1 MTIMTPRSSTI
12 SVLSVACTVTVVG
25 MMLASGDAS
34 AGRVQRGWQS
44 TLSSPAPVPA
54 PPPPPAAPAPAA
66 VVPSNPFACF
76 DEVSEQVSTQVRN
89 PSYVAP
95 APFVTAP
102 PAIVPG
108 RRVQRGTASTPAAAP
123 VVVSSEPEFITVVS
137 SVVTRHE
144 RPCATAIPISVPIS
158 TLELREVPSPS
169 VFALLGIGGL
179 ALWSVRKRSRQA

>member
-1 MTIMTPRSSTI
+1 MTIMNPRSSTT
-12 SVLSVACTVTVVG
+12 SVLSVACIVTVAG
-25 MMLASGDAS
+25 MMLASGDAL

-89 PSYVAP
+89 PSYVTP
-95 APFVTAP
+95 PPIVTAP
-102 PAIVPG
+102 SAFVPG
-108 RRVQRGTASTPAAAP
+108 RRVQRGTVSTPAAAP
-123 VVVSSEPEFITVVS
+123 VVASSEPEFITVVS
-137 SVVTRHE
+137 NVVTRHE
-144 RPCATAIPISVPIS
+144 RPCATTVPISVPIS